1 MVVMKS
7 KKILVLI
14 IIALI
19 VVLFAN
25 MMIIK
30 SKKLSLSKIENEK
43 EIVTEINNIDD
54 EEKEDIEVIVA
65 MKISKSSYF
74 YQESAFKKPDK
85 YTAVRKTLA
94 SIFNDNYQCYGYRRL
109 YSEVRKQGLCLS
121 EKVIRRLMKEEGLQV
136 KCKRR
141 RKYSSYKGEIS
152 PEVPNLIKRNFHAD
166 KPNEKWL
173 TDITEFAI
181 PAGKVY
187 LSPIIDCFDGEP
199 VSWTIGTSP
208 SADLAKRMLDDAIK
222 TLPEGEHP
230 IVHSDR
236 GFHYRCPRWIQ
247 RMN

>member
-1 MVVMKS
+1 
-7 KKILVLI
+7 
-14 IIALI
+14 
-19 VVLFAN
+19 
-25 MMIIK
+25 
-30 SKKLSLSKIENEK
+30 
-43 EIVTEINNIDD
+43 
-54 EEKEDIEVIVA
+54 

-181 PAGKVY
+181 PPVQG
-187 LSPIIDCFDGEP
+187 LP
-199 VSWTIGTSP
+199 VSHNRLFCW
-208 SADLAKRMLDDAIK
+208 
-222 TLPEGEHP
+222 
-230 IVHSDR
+230 
-236 GFHYRCPRWIQ
+236 
-247 RMN
+247 